1 MDNSSNYKDNDVNL
15 RKAKS
20 GDENAVELLIKN
32 NYLLVTS
39 IAKRFTGR
47 GCDTEDLIQIGL
59 IGMLK
64 AIRSFDLS
72 RGNVFST
79 YAVPMIT
86 GEIKKFLRD
95 DGIIKV
101 GRVRKQN
108 GYAVMRAKERFTA
121 ETGKEARVSDISK
134 ITGLSAEE
142 IADALEA
149 ISPVTSLSAVIG
161 ESEELTI
168 ENTTSVSVN
177 PIEPEI
183 EKMALYESLNKLCDL
198 WKKIILFR
206 YFKGLSQQET
216 AIKLGLTQVKISREE
231 KKIFEQ
237 IRKQLA
243 E

>member
-1 MDNSSNYKDNDVNL
+1 MENNNKYKDNETYL
-15 RKAKS
+15 RKAAN
-20 GDENAVELLIKN
+20 GDESAVETLIKN
-32 NYLLVTS
+32 NYPLVTA

-47 GCDTEDLIQIGL
+47 GCDTDDLIQIGL

-64 AIRSFDLS
+64 AIRSFDIS

-95 DGIIKV
+95 DGLIKV

-108 GYAVMRAKERFTA
+108 GYAVMRAKERFSA
-121 ETGKEARVSDISK
+121 DTGKEPRISDISD

-142 IADALEA
+142 IADALDA
-149 ISPVTSLSAVIG
+149 IAPVSSLSAAIG
-161 ESEELTI
+161 DSDELTI
-168 ENTTSVSVN
+168 ENTSSVSEN
-177 PIEPEI
+177 PFEREI
-183 EKMALYESLNKLCDL
+183 EKMALYESLNKLSPL
-198 WKKIILFR
+198 WKRIVIFR

-216 AIKLGLTQVKISREE
+216 ANKLGLTQVKISREE
-231 KKIFEQ
+231 KKIFNFMRSEL
-237 IRKQLA
+237 K

>member
-1 MDNSSNYKDNDVNL
+1 MDNSYKYKDNELNLKKAVN
-15 RKAKS
+15 
-20 GDENAVELLIKN
+20 GDESAVETLIKN
-32 NYLLVTS
+32 NYPLVTA

-64 AIRSFDLS
+64 AIRSFDVS

-95 DGIIKV
+95 DGLIKV

-108 GYAVMRAKERFTA
+108 GYAVMRAKERFSA
-121 ETGKEARVSDISK
+121 DTGREPRISDISE
-134 ITGLSAEE
+134 ITGLTAEE

-149 ISPVTSLSAVIG
+149 IAPVSSLSATIG
-161 ESEELTI
+161 ESEELTV
-168 ENTTSVSVN
+168 ENTSSVSES
-177 PIEPEI
+177 PFEKEI
-183 EKMALYESLNKLCDL
+183 EKMALYESLNKLSSL
-198 WKKIILFR
+198 WKKIVLLR

-216 AIKLGLTQVKISREE
+216 ANKLGLTQVKISREE
-231 KKIFEQ
+231 KKIFNFLRNEL
-237 IRKQLA
+237 K